1 MCIFHQIKIVQRYI
15 TLNPRLQAGKD
26 LKRIISKLK
35 YTNEKNFIKAVDIWH
50 IKHKD
55 FIEEKTINPNT
66 GKSFYT
72 HYKVRAAYRSL
83 RANSPHLFSYKKN
96 KDLAIPRTTNPL
108 EAEVFSPMKKLINV
122 HTGMSK
128 SLKLKMVDD
137 FLLNYK
143 KKE

>member
-35 YTNEKNFIKAVDIWH
+35 YTNEKNFTKLLDEWYE
-50 IKHKD
+50 KYKD